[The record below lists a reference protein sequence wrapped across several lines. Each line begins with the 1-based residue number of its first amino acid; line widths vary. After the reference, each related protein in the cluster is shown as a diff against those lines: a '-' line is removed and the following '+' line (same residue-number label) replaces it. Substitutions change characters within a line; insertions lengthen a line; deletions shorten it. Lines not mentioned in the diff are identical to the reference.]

1 MLGAD
6 HNFESLGD
14 KIKTAPNL
22 KDVICNLVEN
32 ETWNLHL
39 TKTTVLFFSSPK
51 LALEIKFSE
60 VDVVW
65 YWKGGDSLIYFNLSH

>member
-14 KIKTAPNL
+14 KIKIAPNL

-32 ETWNLHL
+32 ET
-39 TKTTVLFFSSPK
+39 
-51 LALEIKFSE
+51 
-60 VDVVW
+60 
-65 YWKGGDSLIYFNLSH
+65 

>member
-6 HNFESLGD
+6 QNFKSLGD
-14 KIKTAPNL
+14 KIKITSNL
-22 KDVICNLVEN
+22 KDIICNLVEN
-32 ETWNLHL
+32 ETRNSHL

-60 VDVVW
+60 VDVV
-65 YWKGGDSLIYFNLSH
+65 